1 MNETPWS
8 ILSEWHNAWL
18 AADPDERRRL
28 RDRFGRDHPALQ
40 DDADALAA
48 SSAGLDG
55 FLARPA
61 LVVAAP
67 LLAEEY
73 APLKPGTTVG
83 PYQIVELV
91 ARGGMG
97 DVYRASD
104 IRLGRDVAIKVLAQI
119 GTPQGVPYVPGTPE
133 GVTYAAGADSRSV
146 HRFIQEARVTAGLD
160 HPNIVKVFDVGM
172 FEGKPF
178 LVAELLDGETL
189 GARIKRGALTAH
201 DAAQIT
207 GHIAAG
213 LTVAHEAGLVHRDLK
228 PDNIFLTKA
237 GITKILDFGI
247 AKLAYEGVGTEG
259 GRTLSG
265 VLLGTAGYL
274 APEQVRGDVVD
285 ARADLFALGAIAYEM
300 VTGTRAFAGEHTID
314 TLHAIVHD
322 PPPEP
327 DAFGDTPPEF
337 ASIVI
342 RLLQKKPDDRFQS
355 AALLRTA
362 LDDLTHSP
370 GALAP
375 PARRRW
381 SWRRSRSAA
390 RFAAAM
396 LAAGVLVAAG
406 IAIGSRERTEPAT
419 DIPLTRFEWTLPAG
433 MTLDSPPVVSPDGL
447 RIAFVALGESGPPRL
462 MVRGLEE
469 LNATAIPGTEGA
481 KQPFWSP
488 QGDAIGFFARGKLM
502 KVGLTGGAPIEL
514 ADAPDGR
521 GGTWNSDG
529 TIVFGPDLIE
539 TALFQV
545 PESGGTARP
554 VTEVDYTRRDN
565 AHRWPMF
572 LPDGIRFLY
581 FVRSEEAARRGVY
594 IGRVDRLEPSGD
606 KLVGSESEALYVPP
620 GSSDETGHL
629 LYVADGR
636 LEARPFDADRQIVSG
651 DTKILATPVAGNT
664 PYYAAMFSASR
675 DVLAFVA
682 SPVTYGARLGSVGRN
697 GESPRIGEERAIQGW
712 PRLSP
717 DGQWLAWQRVDAVD
731 GNPDTWAMHL
741 ERGTRVRVT
750 NSPKSDMLAIWSP
763 DGRQMAY
770 ITDPRGKPTVA
781 FAAADGTGVVRTI
794 PCPGAF
800 CETTDWSRDGKEL
813 ILTVHVPGGT
823 DVWTMP
829 VEGDAPPR
837 PLLADRFAEH
847 DARLS
852 PDGQWIAYVSN
863 ETGRSE
869 VSVRSRSGDRRRIVI
884 SSAGGTQPVWRRD
897 GTELFFVDP
906 AGRLSAVP
914 VRRAASGDITFGVP
928 VVLSGVPPIGAGHW
942 NTQYDVSADGS
953 RVYFMDREE
962 PRRPAVINVVL
973 GWRALLRK

>member
-1 MNETPWS
+1 MKESPWS
-8 ILSEWHNAWL
+8 VLSEWHNAWL
-18 AADPDERRRL
+18 AADPEERERL
-28 RDRFGRDHPALQ
+28 RDRLGHDHPALQ
-40 DDADALAA
+40 NAADALAA
-48 SSAGLDG
+48 NSAGLDR
-55 FLARPA
+55 FLEKPA

-67 LLAEEY
+67 LLADEY

-83 PYQIVELV
+83 PYQIVELM

-97 DVYRASD
+97 DVYRAFD
-104 IRLGRDVAIKVLAQI
+104 VRLARDVAVKVLQ
-119 GTPQGVPYVPGTPE
+119 VGTPE
-133 GVTYAAGADSRSV
+133 GAPYIADSRSV
-146 HRFIQEARVTAGLD
+146 HRFIQEARVTASLD

-189 GARIKRGALTAH
+189 GARIRRGALPAH
-201 DAAQIT
+201 EAAQIT
-207 GHIAAG
+207 SQVAAG

-228 PDNIFLTKA
+228 PDNIFLTKS

-274 APEQVRGDVVD
+274 APEQVRGEAVD
-285 ARADLFALGAIAYEM
+285 ARADLFALGAIAFEM
-300 VTGTRAFAGEHTID
+300 LTGTRAFAGDHTID

-327 DAFGDTPPEF
+327 EAFGDAPPEF

-342 RLLQKKPDDRFQS
+342 RLLQKDPADRFQS
-355 AALLRTA
+355 AALLRAA
-362 LDDLTHSP
+362 LDDLTRSP
-370 GALAP
+370 GTRAA

-381 SWRRSRSAA
+381 LWRRSRSAA
-390 RFAAAM
+390 RIAAA
-396 LAAGVLVAAG
+396 LIVASVLVGVGFAIAPRDRAG
-406 IAIGSRERTEPAT
+406 TATE
-419 DIPLTRFEWTLPAG
+419 IPLTRFEWTLPPG
-433 MTLDSPPVVSPDGL
+433 ITLDSPPVVSPDGR
-447 RIAFVALGESGPPRL
+447 RIAFVALGDSGPPRL

-469 LNATAIPGTEGA
+469 LSAKAIPGTEGA

-488 QGDAIGFFARGKLM
+488 AGDAIGFFARGKLM
-502 KVGLTGGAPIEL
+502 KVALTGGAPIEL

-521 GGTWNSDG
+521 GGTWNSEG
-529 TIVFGPDLIE
+529 TIVFAPDLIE
-539 TALFQV
+539 TTLFQV
-545 PESGGTARP
+545 PDSGGMARP
-554 VTEVDYTRRDN
+554 VTEIDFARRDN
-565 AHRWPMF
+565 SHRWPMF
-572 LPDGIRFLY
+572 LPDSVHFLY
-581 FVRSEEAARRGVY
+581 FGRSETAARRGVY
-594 IGRVDRLEPSGD
+594 AGRVDRLEHRADP
-606 KLVGSESEALYVPP
+606 LFRAESEAIFVPAD
-620 GSSDETGHL
+620 SSGQPGHL

-636 LEARPFDADRQIVSG
+636 LEARPFDAKRLTVTEG
-651 DTKILATPVAGNT
+651 TKILATPVAGNT

-682 SPVTYGARLGSVGRN
+682 SPVTYGARLGSVGRD
-697 GESPRIGEERAIQGW
+697 GTSLRIWEERGIQGW

-717 DGQWLAWQRVDAVD
+717 DGKWLSSQRVNGVE
-731 GNPDTWAMHL
+731 GNPDVWIENL

-750 NSPKSDMLAIWSP
+750 SSPKSDMLAVWSP

-770 ITDPRGKPTVA
+770 ITDPRGTPTIA
-781 FAAADGTGVVRTI
+781 IAAADGTGVLRTI

-800 CETTDWSRDGKEL
+800 CETSDWSTDGKEL

-823 DVWTMP
+823 DVWAMP
-829 VEGDAPPR
+829 VDGSAAAH
-837 PLLADRFAEH
+837 PLLAGPFVEH

-852 PDGQWIAYVSN
+852 PDGEWIAYVSR
-863 ETGRSE
+863 ETGRPE

-897 GTELFFVDP
+897 GSELFFVDP
-906 AGRLSAVP
+906 AGRLSSVA
-914 VRRAASGDITFGVP
+914 VRRPATGEITFGVP
-928 VVLSGVPPIGAGHW
+928 TVLPVPVIGAGHL
-942 NTQYDVSADGS
+942 NTQYDVSPDGS

-962 PRRPAVINVVL
+962 PRRPAAINIVL
-973 GWRALLRK
+973 GWRALLR